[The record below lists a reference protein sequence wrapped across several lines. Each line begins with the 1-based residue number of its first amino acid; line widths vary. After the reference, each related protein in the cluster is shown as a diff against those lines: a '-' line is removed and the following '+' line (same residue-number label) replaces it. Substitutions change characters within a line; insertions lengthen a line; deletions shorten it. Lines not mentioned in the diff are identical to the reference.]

1 MLKGRALVPNQRLY
15 VKLRSLRLSVGPKFS
30 TSRLQLAENNEDD
43 LNSLDAKWSER
54 WRSISPTNSIY
65 PLEKGDQGDKEKKY
79 ILSMFPYPSGILH
92 MGHLRVYTISDVI
105 SRFHRANGS
114 YVVHPMGWDAFGL
127 PAENAAIERGINPAV
142 WTKGNIEKMK
152 AQTGLMLADF
162 DWEREV
168 TTCNP
173 DYYKW
178 TQKIFLMLFE
188 EGLAYRKEAEINWD
202 PVDLTVLANEQVDAE
217 GKSWRSGAIVEKRNL
232 SQWFL
237 GITEFASEL
246 NKDLQILKDWP
257 EKVKAMQ
264 KHWIGESKGAELE
277 FKSNHND
284 LSVKA
289 FTTRPDTIYSIQYVA
304 LSLDNK
310 ITKEF
315 AKNDPKLQAFI
326 QSADDFPEDSK
337 AGYEIPS
344 FKVQNPLEE
353 NESVFDIPVFVAPYV
368 IGGYGHGAVMGC
380 PGHDTRDFEFWKQN
394 KPSHPVIKTIKPA
407 PGSKE
412 EDPEDGPFLSK
423 KGVLNGNAKSLEG
436 LTTSEATKK
445 IMGALAEK
453 NLGKFT
459 NQYKIRDWLISRQ
472 RYWGAPIPI
481 IHCDTCGPVA
491 VPDEDLPVRLPEDAQ
506 ISGKGNPLANMESF
520 VNTSCPK
527 CGADAKRETDTMDTF
542 MDSSWYFLRYTDSK
556 NTEEPINFEKASK
569 LLPVDIYIGGVEHA
583 ILHLLYS
590 RFISKFLAKKG
601 LWDGSKFKGEPF
613 KRLITQGMVHG
624 RTFNDPHNGRFLK
637 PHEVDLTDPSNPKVV
652 STGESPAI
660 SYQKMSKSKYNG
672 ADPGECIERHGADA
686 TRAHILFQAPITDVL
701 DWDETKIVGIERW
714 LRRLIGLSKPV
725 TTKYLSQKSSES
737 TGDLNDEEVT
747 FFNAVQT
754 YLSSITDSMDKSLS
768 LNTVVSDYMKL
779 TRDIAN
785 ALENTNIRANLVYDA
800 YRKLLIASS
809 PVVPCSSEEAWESLH
824 LTQGLEWKTVFAE
837 KWPKSESLKETK
849 LQKFSIFI
857 DGKVRDVI
865 EADKDIFK
873 DAAASQSLILQSS
886 AVQRHLSGKE
896 IAKLILKPN
905 TIIAVSKKIKN

>member
-1 MLKGRALVPNQRLY
+1 MLKPRGFVPNHRLLGR
-15 VKLRSLRLSVGPKFS
+15 VKGLCIPRGLQFS
-30 TSRLQLAENNEDD
+30 TSRSQLAEIGETD

-54 WRSISPTNSIY
+54 WRSMSPTNSIY

-142 WTKGNIEKMK
+142 WTKSNIEKMK

-178 TQKIFLMLFE
+178 TQKIFLLLFE

-237 GITEFASEL
+237 GITKFASDL
-246 NKDLQILKDWP
+246 NNDLQILNDWP
-257 EKVKAMQ
+257 TKVKAMQ
-264 KHWIGESKGAELE
+264 KHWIGESKGAEIE
-277 FKSNHND
+277 FKSNHG
-284 LSVKA
+284 SYSIKA
-289 FTTRPDTIYSIQYVA
+289 FTTRPDTMYSIQYVA
-304 LSLDNK
+304 LSLDNQ
-310 ITKEF
+310 ITKELT
-315 AKNDPKLQAFI
+315 KTDTKLQKFI
-326 QSADDFPEDSK
+326 EHAQNLPEDTK
-337 AGYEIPS
+337 AGFELPTLR
-344 FKVQNPLEE
+344 VQNPLQEGD
-353 NESVFDIPVFVAPYV
+353 FDIPVFVAPYV
-368 IGGYGHGAVMGC
+368 IGSYGHGAVMGC
-380 PGHDTRDFEFWKQN
+380 PGHDTRDFEFWKEN
-394 KPSHPVIKTIKPA
+394 KPGNPVIKTIDPA
-407 PGSKE
+407 PNSKDE
-412 EDPEDGPFLSK
+412 NPDDGPFLSK
-423 KGVLNGNAKSLEG
+423 KGIMNSNAKSLQG
-436 LTTSEATKK
+436 LTTAEATKK
-445 IMGALAEK
+445 IMDILTQK
-453 NLGKFT
+453 NLGQFT
-459 NQYKIRDWLISRQ
+459 NQYRIRDWLISRQ

-481 IHCDTCGPVA
+481 IHCDSCGPVA
-491 VPDEDLPVRLPEDAQ
+491 VPDKDLPVKLPENAE
-506 ISGKGNPLANMESF
+506 ISGKGNPLANMETF

-542 MDSSWYFLRYTDSK
+542 MDSSWYFLRYTDSQ
-556 NTEEPINFEKASK
+556 NTREPISFEKASK

-613 KRLITQGMVHG
+613 KRLITQGMVQG
-624 RTFNDPHNGRFLK
+624 KTFNDPHTGRFLK
-637 PHEVDLTDPSNPKVV
+637 PHEVDLSDPSNPKVV
-652 STGESPAI
+652 STGETPAI

-714 LRRLIGLSKPV
+714 LRRLIGLSKPIA
-725 TTKYLSQKSSES
+725 TKVLSQNSTES
-737 TGDLNDEEVT
+737 TVDLNDQEVD
-747 FFNAVQT
+747 FHNAIQS
-754 YLSSITDSMDKSLS
+754 YLSSVTESMNKSLS
-768 LNTVVSDYMKL
+768 LNTVVSDYMKM
-779 TRDIAN
+779 TRDIAS
-785 ALENTNIRANLVYDA
+785 ALENPEIRVSLVHNA
-800 YRKLLIASS
+800 YRKLLIVSS
-809 PVVPCSSEEAWESLH
+809 PVVPCSSEEAWEILH
-824 LTQGLEWKTVFAE
+824 LTQGLKWETVFGE
-837 KWPKSESLKETK
+837 KWPEIEPLKETK

-865 EADKDIFK
+865 EADKDIYK
-873 DAAASQSLILQSS
+873 DAAASQGLILQSAS
-886 AVQRHLSGKE
+886 VQKHLGGKE

-905 TIIAVSKKIKN
+905 TIIVVTKKSKN